1 MKRGQLTIDLNCD
14 MGEVPEAIADG
25 TQEALMRS
33 ITSVNIACG
42 GHAGDEQTMRTTI
55 EQALR
60 WKVAIGAHPGYP
72 DRANFGRL
80 ELNLPLKEISASIFD
95 QVRAL
100 AEVASRNGVR
110 LAHVKPHGALYNQ
123 AVRNRELAAAIAKG
137 VAKGIGTGNGRWSR
151 DVVLVGLAG
160 SPMLDVFREAGFAV
174 AAEAFADRRYEPDGT
189 LRSRKFEDALIR
201 NPEEAAW
208 QALGIAERGL
218 VIASDGSEVAVDA
231 QTLCIHGDTPGA
243 PDIAATVARS
253 LREAGVKVCGLSPT
267 KN

>member
-1 MKRGQLTIDLNCD
+1 MKRIDLNCD

-42 GHAGDEQTMRTTI
+42 GHAGDEQTMKTTI
-55 EQALR
+55 EQALL

-72 DRANFGRL
+72 DRENFGRL
-80 ELNLPLKEISASIFD
+80 ELKLSPNEIAASVFR

-100 AEVASRNGVR
+100 AEVAEQCGARVV
-110 LAHVKPHGALYNQ
+110 HVKPHGALYNQ
-123 AVRNRELAAAIAKG
+123 AVRDRELAEAIAQG
-137 VAKGIGTGNGRWSR
+137 VGRWR
-151 DVVLVGLAG
+151 GDVVLVGLAG
-160 SPMLDVFREAGFAV
+160 SPMLDVFRKAGFAV

-201 NPEEAAW
+201 NAEEAAR
-208 QALGIAERGL
+208 QALGIADRGI
-218 VIASDGSEVAVDA
+218 VIASDGSEVSVDA

-243 PDIAATVARS
+243 PQIATTVARI
-253 LREAGVKVCGLSPT
+253 LREAGLVIKGFSPD
-267 KN
+267 

>member
-1 MKRGQLTIDLNCD
+1 MKRGELKIDLNCD

-42 GHAGDEQTMRTTI
+42 GHAGDEQTMKMTI

-80 ELNLPLKEISASIFD
+80 ELTLPPNEIASSVFE

-100 AEVASRNGVR
+100 AEVAERCGAR
-110 LAHVKPHGALYNQ
+110 LVHVKPHGALYNQ
-123 AVRNRELAAAIAKG
+123 AVGNHDLAAAIAEG
-137 VAKGIGTGNGRWSR
+137 VARWRR

-160 SPMLDVFREAGFAV
+160 SPMLEVFNKAGFTV
-174 AAEAFADRRYEPDGT
+174 AAEAFADRRYEADGT

-208 QALGIAERGL
+208 QALGIAERGI
-218 VIASDGSEVAVDA
+218 VIASDGGEVSLNA

-243 PDIAATVARS
+243 PQIAATVART
-253 LREAGVKVCGLSPT
+253 LREAGVTLSAFSRD
-267 KN
+267 

>member
-1 MKRGQLTIDLNCD
+1 MKPDQLTIDLNCD
-14 MGEVPEAIADG
+14 MGELPEAIANG

-60 WKVAIGAHPGYP
+60 WKLAIGAHPGYP

-80 ELNLPLKEISASIFD
+80 QLKLPADEIATSISE

-100 AEVASRNGVR
+100 AEVASRCGARVV
-110 LAHVKPHGALYNQ
+110 HVKPHGALYNQ
-123 AVRNRELAAAIAKG
+123 AVRNRELAEAIAKG
-137 VAKGIGTGNGRWSR
+137 VARWSR

-189 LRSRKFEDALIR
+189 LRSRKFDDALIR

-208 QALGIAERGL
+208 QALGIAERG
-218 VIASDGSEVAVDA
+218 VAIASDGSEVAVDA

-243 PDIAATVARS
+243 PEIAATVARS
-253 LREAGVKVCGLSPT
+253 LREAGINVCGFSSVE
-267 KN
+267 N